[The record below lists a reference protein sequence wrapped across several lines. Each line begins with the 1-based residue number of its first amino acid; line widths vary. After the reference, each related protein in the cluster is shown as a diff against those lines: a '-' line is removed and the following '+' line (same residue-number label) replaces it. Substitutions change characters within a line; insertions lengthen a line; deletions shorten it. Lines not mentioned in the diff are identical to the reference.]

1 LAAGSSD
8 LEAQVRK
15 LTDKVGELKST
26 IETMKPEK
34 EFYFEKLRYVE
45 IACQT
50 HGAASGIST
59 ADFIAKIEGILYA
72 ESHTPETL
80 AELIEPASQAE
91 EDDPAAQSEG
101 AEDQQQEP
109 ELEFDDIDDLLDMPD
124 LPREP
129 AQHEVEVEV
138 CFSSAPAAAARDG
151 GMVDLSAPISLGSF
165 ESNSVGDEDLFF

>member
-1 LAAGSSD
+1 
-8 LEAQVRK
+8 VRK

-59 ADFIAKIEGILYA
+59 AEFIAKIEGILYA

-80 AELIEPASQAE
+80 AELIEPAAQ
-91 EDDPAAQSEG
+91 EDDGAQSEG
-101 AEDQQQEP
+101 AEDQQQQEEP
-109 ELEFDDIDDLLDMPD
+109 ELEFDDIDDDLLDMPD
-124 LPREP
+124 LPRET
-129 AQHEVEVEV
+129 AHQEVEVR
-138 CFSSAPAAAARDG
+138 FSSASACDG
-151 GMVDLSAPISLGSF
+151 GMIDLSAPISLGSF
-165 ESNSVGDEDLFF
+165 ESSGTLGDEDLFF